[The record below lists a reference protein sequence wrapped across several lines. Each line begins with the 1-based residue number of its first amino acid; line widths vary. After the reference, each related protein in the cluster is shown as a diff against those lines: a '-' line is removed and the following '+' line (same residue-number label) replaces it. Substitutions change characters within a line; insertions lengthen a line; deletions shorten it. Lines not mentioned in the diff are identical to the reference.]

1 MARILIVED
10 DTVLGEGLKTFLELN
25 GYSVDLAR
33 SYDEAAD
40 LTFENKYDLYV
51 IDINLL
57 DGSGINLLEDLRVAE
72 DKTPA
77 IFISA
82 IRDVETIAKTFEI
95 GAEDY
100 IKKPFDPEELLV
112 RIKAR
117 LGKIKPSKEL
127 KYKNILIKDGRVF
140 KDGKEI
146 ELGNVQ
152 RSILEKL
159 IENQGKVVPKEDLMD
174 LLQNPSDLALRVNI
188 SKLKKKLDLNIKSV
202 RGLGYTLEWKFLKQ
216 NMKKNLF

>member
-1 MARILIVED
+1 MGKVLIVED
-10 DTVLGEGLKTFLELN
+10 DTILGESLKLFLEAH
-25 GYSVDLAR
+25 GYDVDVAR

-40 LTFENKYDLYV
+40 LTFENRYDIYV
-51 IDINLL
+51 IDVNLL
-57 DGSGINLLEDLRVAE
+57 DGSGINLLEDLRIAE

-100 IKKPFDPEELLV
+100 IKKPFEPEELLV

-117 LGKIKPSKEL
+117 LGKTGKVSKEF
-127 KYKNILIKDGRVF
+127 KYKDIVVKDGRVF
-140 KDGKEI
+140 KNDKEI
-146 ELGNVQ
+146 ELGSVQ
-152 RSILEKL
+152 RNILEKL
-159 IENQGKVVPKEDLMD
+159 IENKGNVVPKEDLMD

-188 SKLKKKLDLNIKSV
+188 SKLKKKLGINIKSV
-202 RGLGYTLEWKFLKQ
+202 RGLGYTLE
-216 NMKKNLF
+216 

>member
-202 RGLGYTLEWKFLKQ
+202 RGLGYTLE
-216 NMKKNLF
+216 

>member
-1 MARILIVED
+1 MGRILIVED
-10 DTVLGEGLKTFLELN
+10 DTILGESLKLFLEAH
-25 GYSVDLAR
+25 GYDVDVAR

-40 LTFENKYDLYV
+40 LTFENKYDIYV
-51 IDINLL
+51 IDVNLL

-82 IRDVETIAKTFEI
+82 IRDVGTIAKTFEI

-100 IKKPFDPEELLV
+100 IKKPFEPEELLV

-117 LGKIKPSKEL
+117 LGKTGKVSKEL
-127 KYKNILIKDGRVF
+127 RYKDIIIKDGRVF
-140 KDGKEI
+140 KNNKEI
-146 ELGNVQ
+146 ELGSVQ
-152 RSILEKL
+152 RNILEKL
-159 IENQGKVVPKEDLMD
+159 IENTGNVVPKEDLMD

-188 SKLKKKLDLNIKSV
+188 SKLKKKLGIDIKSV
-202 RGLGYTLEWKFLKQ
+202 RGLGYILE
-216 NMKKNLF
+216 